1 MSGEWDVLNFLTSI
15 FLFFKVNTSQS
26 VKLHLSS
33 YEVYMKLKNIK
44 EDIVICEDELQQLL
58 KRPESA
64 ISKYNL
70 IYTYEVDLIIIRKKH
85 GKGFSYFLDGNRIKS
100 KNELDR
106 LKKLV
111 IPPMWK
117 DVKISP
123 NENSHLQAVGIDAKG
138 RKQYLYHEKWN
149 ILRNSTKFYKMYSFG
164 KKLPIIRKQLEL
176 DLNKKGWPKDKVV
189 ALIIRLMEET
199 HIRIGNSQY
208 EKQNKSY
215 GLTTLRK
222 RHINVYKD
230 RLSIE
235 YIGKKGIA
243 HKVSLR
249 NKKLIRLVNRC
260 EELPGWTLFKYID
273 EDGEK
278 KTIKSSHV
286 NEYLQHMCGT
296 DFTAKDFRTWS
307 ASVSFFNALMALG
320 KASSEKDI
328 KSNIISAFDIAANTL
343 GNTRSVCKKYY
354 VHPFI
359 IQHYENGNLYKTFD
373 KIKKNTKVD
382 AYLSCSEKEILK
394 LIKTYNP
401 IQTDLK

>member
-1 MSGEWDVLNFLTSI
+1 DVLNFLTSI

-33 YEVYMKLKNIK
+33 YEVYMKLKNTK

-176 DLNKKGWPKDKVV
+176 DLNKKGWPKGKVV

-249 NKKLIRLVNRC
+249 SKKLIRLVNRC
-260 EELPGWTLFKYID
+260 EELPGWRLFKYID

-286 NEYLQHMCGT
+286 NEYLQRICGT

-320 KASSEKDI
+320 KASS
-328 KSNIISAFDIAANTL
+328 
-343 GNTRSVCKKYY
+343 
-354 VHPFI
+354 
-359 IQHYENGNLYKTFD
+359 
-373 KIKKNTKVD
+373 
-382 AYLSCSEKEILK
+382 
-394 LIKTYNP
+394 
-401 IQTDLK
+401 